1 MDPLTAP
8 DFYKD
13 GTVRIGDAEYQ
24 TKLFTIR
31 GLLHIIRHEKE
42 FAKRLEKAIQT
53 YRGHDEFRLG
63 YLVLEYLDDE
73 PDAETLILVLS
84 DPSKGDAIV
93 STCRLSY
100 TLAKQ
105 SGYINLV
112 YTSEEF
118 RGKRICQ
125 HTIGH
130 LIETTK
136 HGLVR
141 YVLHVDK
148 SNAAAI
154 KCYEKNGFVI
164 TGDGEHNTHRM
175 ELDMSKAAGGAKG
188 PRKAR
193 TRNTRRRR

>member
-13 GTVRIGDAEYQ
+13 GAVRIGDAEYQ

-31 GLLHIIRHEKE
+31 GLLHIIRNQKP
-42 FAKRLEKAIQT
+42 FASRLEKAIQT

-73 PDAETLILVLS
+73 PDDAETLILVLS

-100 TLAKQ
+100 SLAKK
-105 SGYINLV
+105 SGYISLV

-118 RGKRICQ
+118 RGKGICQ

-130 LIETTK
+130 LLETTK
-136 HGLVR
+136 HGLDH
-141 YVLHVDK
+141 YHLLVDK
-148 SNAAAI
+148 PNAAAI

-164 TGDGEHNTHRM
+164 TRDGEHNTHRM
-175 ELDMSKAAGGAKG
+175 ELDVSKAGGAGK
-188 PRKAR
+188 RK
-193 TRNTRRRR
+193 TRKTRRRR

>member
-13 GTVRIGDAEYQ
+13 GAVRIGDAEYQ

-31 GLLHIIRHEKE
+31 GLLHIIRNQKP
-42 FAKRLEKAIQT
+42 FASRLEKAIQT

-73 PDAETLILVLS
+73 PDDAETLILVLS

-100 TLAKQ
+100 SLAKK
-105 SGYINLV
+105 SGYISLV

-118 RGKRICQ
+118 RGKGICQ

-130 LIETTK
+130 LLETTK
-136 HGLVR
+136 HGLDH
-141 YVLHVDK
+141 YNLLVDK
-148 SNAAAI
+148 ANVAAI

-164 TGDGEHNTHRM
+164 TGDGEKDTHRM
-175 ELDMSKAAGGAKG
+175 ELDRSKAGGAGK
-188 PRKAR
+188 RK
-193 TRNTRRRR
+193 TRKTRRRR